1 MEPSLSISSAAL
13 LLLSA
18 FRLDGGWSTRLRRS
32 SGSAPRTEWEVNLP
46 GSHRSLELASGREG
60 GMCWAAMMAQWLDNL
75 HGSDRSCGVLGS
87 FRPSSDVQPHFSR
100 DELLELLRND
110 WRRLCIGYLVK
121 HTQGSFWFY
130 LVEPGQME
138 YCHGNLFLKLEYDS
152 QPQKARLD
160 EPHSYLPVTGAAC
173 F

>member
-1 MEPSLSISSAAL
+1 
-13 LLLSA
+13 
-18 FRLDGGWSTRLRRS
+18 
-32 SGSAPRTEWEVNLP
+32 
-46 GSHRSLELASGREG
+46 
-60 GMCWAAMMAQWLDNL
+60 MAQWLDNL

-138 YCHGNLFLKLEYDS
+138 YCHGNLFLVGNKESPNMMDTVAVLLVVS
-152 QPQKARLD
+152 VATR
-160 EPHSYLPVTGAAC
+160 
-173 F
+173 